1 MDFIDLTSLH
11 SYSYLLVLAAILLT
25 TKLLGLF
32 SRWVRLPQVL
42 GALVA
47 GVILGPVVN
56 AIVGWST
63 GDGFFSQAAGSD
75 QLFGMLSELGVIVLM
90 FGAGLETDV
99 QEMKKCGKASL
110 IVAVIGVVTPL
121 IFGAG
126 ASYFFIDDPNSQER
140 LLKSIFIGVVLTAT
154 SVSITV
160 ETLKELGKLNTPAS
174 NAILG
179 AAIIDDVLGII
190 ALTIITSFKSK
201 DVNIWFV
208 LIKIVLFFIFAAILG
223 FIMLK
228 IYKWMNKHTS
238 RDSRRHVI
246 IAFAYCLVSSFV
258 AEVFFGV
265 ADITGAY
272 VAGLVLSMTNRK
284 RYLVNRFST
293 LSYMLLSPIFFACIG
308 LTIEMPELTVS
319 LLVFA
324 ILITIV
330 AVATKLFGCALGGKI
345 CGYSTKECFQI
356 GAGMISRGEV
366 ALIVANKGAEVGLM
380 SSLYFGPIVIMVV
393 ITTIITPVLLKVV
406 FKNDDAAVADVAAD
420 DVINYNKGEQLEKEM
435 QNLVKSKSK
444 NK

>member
-42 GALVA
+42 GAVVA

-110 IVAVIGVVTPL
+110 IIAVIGVVTPL

-126 ASYFFIDDPNSQER
+126 ASYFFIDDPNSQEK

-366 ALIVANKGAEVGLM
+366 ALIVAKKGESCGLM
-380 SSLYFGPIVIMVV
+380 DPKLFGPLVIVVV
-393 ITTIITPVLLKVV
+393 LTTIIAPIILKVL
-406 FKNDDAAVADVAAD
+406 FAKDKDNGE
-420 DVINYNKGEQLEKEM
+420 KGPRLEDK
-435 QNLVKSKSK
+435 QPA
-444 NK
+444 

>member
-110 IVAVIGVVTPL
+110 IIAVIGVITPL
-121 IFGAG
+121 IFGAF
-126 ASYFFIDDPNSQER
+126 ASYYFIDDPNSQER

-345 CGYSTKECFQI
+345 CGYSTRECFQI

-366 ALIVANKGAEVGLM
+366 ALIVAKKGESCGLM
-380 SSLYFGPIVIMVV
+380 DPKLFGPLVIVVV
-393 ITTIITPVLLKVV
+393 LTTIIAPIILKIL
-406 FKNDDAAVADVAAD
+406 FAKDKDNGE
-420 DVINYNKGEQLEKEM
+420 KGPRLEDK
-435 QNLVKSKSK
+435 QPA
-444 NK
+444 

>member
-110 IVAVIGVVTPL
+110 IIAVIGVITPL
-121 IFGAG
+121 IFGAF
-126 ASYFFIDDPNSQER
+126 ASYYFIDDPNSQER

-293 LSYMLLSPIFFACIG
+293 LSYILLSPIFFACIG

-366 ALIVANKGAEVGLM
+366 ALIVAKKGESCGLM
-380 SSLYFGPIVIMVV
+380 DLKLFGPLVIVVV
-393 ITTIITPVLLKVV
+393 LTTIIAPIILKIL
-406 FKNDDAAVADVAAD
+406 FAKDKDNGE
-420 DVINYNKGEQLEKEM
+420 KGPRLEDK
-435 QNLVKSKSK
+435 QPA
-444 NK
+444 

>member
-110 IVAVIGVVTPL
+110 IIAVIGVVTPL
-121 IFGAG
+121 IFGAF
-126 ASYFFIDDPNSQER
+126 ASYYFIDDPNSQER

-265 ADITGAY
+265 ANITGAY

-345 CGYSTKECFQI
+345 CGYSTRECFQI

-366 ALIVANKGAEVGLM
+366 ALIVAKKGESCGLM
-380 SSLYFGPIVIMVV
+380 DPKLFGPLVIVVV
-393 ITTIITPVLLKVV
+393 LTTIIAPIILKIL
-406 FKNDDAAVADVAAD
+406 FAKDKDNGE
-420 DVINYNKGEQLEKEM
+420 KGPRLEDK
-435 QNLVKSKSK
+435 QPA
-444 NK
+444 

>member
-110 IVAVIGVVTPL
+110 IIAVIGVITPL
-121 IFGAG
+121 IFGAF
-126 ASYFFIDDPNSQER
+126 ASYYFIDDPNSQER

-366 ALIVANKGAEVGLM
+366 ALIVAKKGESCGLM
-380 SSLYFGPIVIMVV
+380 DPKLLGPLVIVVV
-393 ITTIITPVLLKVV
+393 LTTIIAPIILKIL
-406 FKNDDAAVADVAAD
+406 FAKDKDN
-420 DVINYNKGEQLEKEM
+420 GEKSPRLEDK
-435 QNLVKSKSK
+435 QPA
-444 NK
+444 

>member
-63 GDGFFSQAAGSD
+63 VDGFFSQAAGSD

-110 IVAVIGVVTPL
+110 IIAVIGVVTPL

-293 LSYMLLSPIFFACIG
+293 LSYMLLSPIFYACIG

-319 LLVFA
+319 LLIFA

-345 CGYSTKECFQI
+345 CGYSTRECFQI

-366 ALIVANKGAEVGLM
+366 ALIVAKKGESCGLM
-380 SSLYFGPIVIMVV
+380 DPKLFGPLVIVVV
-393 ITTIITPVLLKVV
+393 LTTIIAPIILKIL
-406 FKNDDAAVADVAAD
+406 FAKDKDNAPTLKDTKTA
-420 DVINYNKGEQLEKEM
+420 
-435 QNLVKSKSK
+435 
-444 NK
+444 

>member
-110 IVAVIGVVTPL
+110 IIAVIGVVTPL
-121 IFGAG
+121 IFGAA
-126 ASYFFIDDPNSQER
+126 ASYFFIDDPNSQEK

-366 ALIVANKGAEVGLM
+366 ALIVAKKGESCGLM
-380 SSLYFGPIVIMVV
+380 DPKLFGPLVIVVV
-393 ITTIITPVLLKVV
+393 LTTIIAPIILKVL
-406 FKNDDAAVADVAAD
+406 FAKDKDNGE
-420 DVINYNKGEQLEKEM
+420 KGPRLEDK
-435 QNLVKSKSK
+435 QPA
-444 NK
+444 

>member
-11 SYSYLLVLAAILLT
+11 SYSYLLALAAILLT

-110 IVAVIGVVTPL
+110 IIAVIGVITPL
-121 IFGAG
+121 IFGAF
-126 ASYFFIDDPNSQER
+126 ASYYFIDDPNSQER

-366 ALIVANKGAEVGLM
+366 ALIVAKKGESCGLM
-380 SSLYFGPIVIMVV
+380 DPKLFGPLVIVVV
-393 ITTIITPVLLKVV
+393 LTTIIAPIILKIL
-406 FKNDDAAVADVAAD
+406 FAKDKDNGE
-420 DVINYNKGEQLEKEM
+420 KGPRLEDK
-435 QNLVKSKSK
+435 QPA
-444 NK
+444 

>member
-110 IVAVIGVVTPL
+110 IIAVIGVVTPL

-126 ASYFFIDDPNSQER
+126 ASYFFIDDPNSQEK

-366 ALIVANKGAEVGLM
+366 ALIVAKKGESCGLM
-380 SSLYFGPIVIMVV
+380 DPKLFGPLVIVVV
-393 ITTIITPVLLKVV
+393 LTTIIAPIILKVL
-406 FKNDDAAVADVAAD
+406 FAKDKDNDE
-420 DVINYNKGEQLEKEM
+420 KGPRLEDK
-435 QNLVKSKSK
+435 QPA
-444 NK
+444 

>member
-110 IVAVIGVVTPL
+110 IIAVIGVVTPL

-126 ASYFFIDDPNSQER
+126 ASYFFIDDPNSQEK

-272 VAGLVLSMTNRK
+272 VSGLVLSMTNRK

-366 ALIVANKGAEVGLM
+366 ALIVAKKGESCGLM
-380 SSLYFGPIVIMVV
+380 DPKLFGPLVIVVV
-393 ITTIITPVLLKVV
+393 LTTIIAPIILKIL
-406 FKNDDAAVADVAAD
+406 FAKDKDNGE
-420 DVINYNKGEQLEKEM
+420 KGPRLEDK
-435 QNLVKSKSK
+435 QPA
-444 NK
+444 

>member
-110 IVAVIGVVTPL
+110 IIAVIGVITPL
-121 IFGAG
+121 IFGAF
-126 ASYFFIDDPNSQER
+126 ASYYFIDDPNSQER

-293 LSYMLLSPIFFACIG
+293 LSYMFLSPIFFACIG

-366 ALIVANKGAEVGLM
+366 ALIVAKKGESCGLM
-380 SSLYFGPIVIMVV
+380 DPKLFGPLVIVVV
-393 ITTIITPVLLKVV
+393 LTTIIAPIILKIL
-406 FKNDDAAVADVAAD
+406 FAKDKDN
-420 DVINYNKGEQLEKEM
+420 GEKSPRLEDK
-435 QNLVKSKSK
+435 QPA
-444 NK
+444 

>member
-63 GDGFFSQAAGSD
+63 VDGFFSQAAGSD

-110 IVAVIGVVTPL
+110 IIAVIGVVTPL

-208 LIKIVLFFIFAAILG
+208 LIKIVLFFIFAAVLG

-319 LLVFA
+319 LLIFA

-345 CGYSTKECFQI
+345 CGYSTRECFQI

-366 ALIVANKGAEVGLM
+366 ALIVAKKGESCGLM
-380 SSLYFGPIVIMVV
+380 DPKLFGPLVIVVV
-393 ITTIITPVLLKVV
+393 LTTIIAPIILKIL
-406 FKNDDAAVADVAAD
+406 FAKDKDNAPTLKDT
-420 DVINYNKGEQLEKEM
+420 KT
-435 QNLVKSKSK
+435 S
-444 NK
+444 

>member
-110 IVAVIGVVTPL
+110 IIAVIGVVTPL
-121 IFGAG
+121 IFGAV
-126 ASYFFIDDPNSQER
+126 ASYFFIDDPNSQEK

-293 LSYMLLSPIFFACIG
+293 LSYMFLSPIFFACIG

-366 ALIVANKGAEVGLM
+366 ALIVAKKGESCGLM
-380 SSLYFGPIVIMVV
+380 DPKLFGPLVIVVV
-393 ITTIITPVLLKVV
+393 LTTIIAPIILKVL
-406 FKNDDAAVADVAAD
+406 FAKDKDNGE
-420 DVINYNKGEQLEKEM
+420 KGPRLEDK
-435 QNLVKSKSK
+435 QPA
-444 NK
+444 

>member
-110 IVAVIGVVTPL
+110 IIAVIGVVTPL

-126 ASYFFIDDPNSQER
+126 ASYFFIDDPNSQEK

-330 AVATKLFGCALGGKI
+330 AVATKFFGCALGGKI

-366 ALIVANKGAEVGLM
+366 ALIVAKKGESCGLM
-380 SSLYFGPIVIMVV
+380 DPKLFGPLVIVVV
-393 ITTIITPVLLKVV
+393 LTTIIAPIILKIL
-406 FKNDDAAVADVAAD
+406 FAKDKDNGE
-420 DVINYNKGEQLEKEM
+420 KGPRLEDK
-435 QNLVKSKSK
+435 QPA
-444 NK
+444 

>member
-110 IVAVIGVVTPL
+110 IIAVIGVITPL

-126 ASYFFIDDPNSQER
+126 ASYFFIDDPNSQEK

-345 CGYSTKECFQI
+345 CGYSTRECFQI

-366 ALIVANKGAEVGLM
+366 ALIVAKKGESCGLM
-380 SSLYFGPIVIMVV
+380 DPKLFGPLVIVVV
-393 ITTIITPVLLKVV
+393 LTTIIAPIILKIL
-406 FKNDDAAVADVAAD
+406 FAKDKDNGE
-420 DVINYNKGEQLEKEM
+420 KGPRLEDK
-435 QNLVKSKSK
+435 QPA
-444 NK
+444 

>member
-110 IVAVIGVVTPL
+110 IIAVIGVVTPL

-126 ASYFFIDDPNSQER
+126 ASYFFIDDPNSQEK
-140 LLKSIFIGVVLTAT
+140 LLKSIFIGVVLTAS

-366 ALIVANKGAEVGLM
+366 ALIVAKKGESCGLM
-380 SSLYFGPIVIMVV
+380 DPKLFGPLVIVVV
-393 ITTIITPVLLKVV
+393 LTTIIAPIILKIL
-406 FKNDDAAVADVAAD
+406 FAKDKDNGE
-420 DVINYNKGEQLEKEM
+420 KGPRLEDK
-435 QNLVKSKSK
+435 QPA
-444 NK
+444 

>member
-110 IVAVIGVVTPL
+110 IIAVIGVITPL
-121 IFGAG
+121 IFGAF
-126 ASYFFIDDPNSQER
+126 ASYYFIDDPNSQER

-366 ALIVANKGAEVGLM
+366 ALIVAKKGESCGLM
-380 SSLYFGPIVIMVV
+380 DPKLFGPLVIVVV
-393 ITTIITPVLLKVV
+393 LTTIIAPIILKIL
-406 FKNDDAAVADVAAD
+406 FAKDKDNGE
-420 DVINYNKGEQLEKEM
+420 KGPRLEDK
-435 QNLVKSKSK
+435 KPA
-444 NK
+444 

>member
-1 MDFIDLTSLH
+1 MH

-63 GDGFFSQAAGSD
+63 VDGFFSQAAGSD

-110 IVAVIGVVTPL
+110 IIAVIGVVTPL

-208 LIKIVLFFIFAAILG
+208 LIKIVLFFIFAAVLG

-319 LLVFA
+319 LLIFA

-345 CGYSTKECFQI
+345 CGYSTRECFQI

-366 ALIVANKGAEVGLM
+366 ALIVAKKGESCGLM
-380 SSLYFGPIVIMVV
+380 DPKLFGPLVIVVV
-393 ITTIITPVLLKVV
+393 LTTIIAPIILKIL
-406 FKNDDAAVADVAAD
+406 FAKDKDNAPTLKDTKTA
-420 DVINYNKGEQLEKEM
+420 
-435 QNLVKSKSK
+435 
-444 NK
+444 

>member
-63 GDGFFSQAAGSD
+63 VDGFFSQAAGSD

-110 IVAVIGVVTPL
+110 IIAVIGVVTPL

-208 LIKIVLFFIFAAILG
+208 LIKIVLFFIFAAVLG

-319 LLVFA
+319 LLIFA

-345 CGYSTKECFQI
+345 CGYSTRECFQI

-366 ALIVANKGAEVGLM
+366 ALIVAKKGESCGLM
-380 SSLYFGPIVIMVV
+380 DPKLFGPLVIVVV
-393 ITTIITPVLLKVV
+393 LTTIIAPIILKIL
-406 FKNDDAAVADVAAD
+406 FAKDKDNAPTLKDKKTA
-420 DVINYNKGEQLEKEM
+420 
-435 QNLVKSKSK
+435 
-444 NK
+444 

>member
-47 GVILGPVVN
+47 GVLLGPVVN

-110 IVAVIGVVTPL
+110 IIAVIGVITPL
-121 IFGAG
+121 IFGAF
-126 ASYFFIDDPNSQER
+126 ASYYFIDDPNSQER

-366 ALIVANKGAEVGLM
+366 ALIVAKKGESCGLM
-380 SSLYFGPIVIMVV
+380 DPKLFGPLVIVVV
-393 ITTIITPVLLKVV
+393 LTTIIAPIILKIL
-406 FKNDDAAVADVAAD
+406 FAKDKDN
-420 DVINYNKGEQLEKEM
+420 GEKSPRLEDK
-435 QNLVKSKSK
+435 QPA
-444 NK
+444 

>member
-90 FGAGLETDV
+90 FGAGLETDI

-110 IVAVIGVVTPL
+110 IIAVIGVITPL
-121 IFGAG
+121 IFGAF
-126 ASYFFIDDPNSQER
+126 ASYYFIDDPNSQER

-366 ALIVANKGAEVGLM
+366 ALIVAKKGESCGLM
-380 SSLYFGPIVIMVV
+380 DPKLFGPLVIVVV
-393 ITTIITPVLLKVV
+393 LTTIIAPIILKIL
-406 FKNDDAAVADVAAD
+406 FAKDKDNGE
-420 DVINYNKGEQLEKEM
+420 KGPRLEDK
-435 QNLVKSKSK
+435 QPA
-444 NK
+444 

>member
-110 IVAVIGVVTPL
+110 IIAVIGVITPL
-121 IFGAG
+121 IFGAF
-126 ASYFFIDDPNSQER
+126 ASYYFIDDPNSQER

-293 LSYMLLSPIFFACIG
+293 LSYILLSPIFFACIG

-366 ALIVANKGAEVGLM
+366 ALIVAKKGESCGLM
-380 SSLYFGPIVIMVV
+380 DPKLFGPLVIVVV
-393 ITTIITPVLLKVV
+393 LTTIIAPIILKIL
-406 FKNDDAAVADVAAD
+406 FAKDKDNGE
-420 DVINYNKGEQLEKEM
+420 KGPRLEDK
-435 QNLVKSKSK
+435 QPA
-444 NK
+444 

>member
-110 IVAVIGVVTPL
+110 IIAVIGVVTPL

-126 ASYFFIDDPNSQER
+126 ASYFFIDDPNSQEK

-345 CGYSTKECFQI
+345 CGYSTRECFQI

-366 ALIVANKGAEVGLM
+366 ALIVAKKGESCGLM
-380 SSLYFGPIVIMVV
+380 DPKLFGPLVIVVV
-393 ITTIITPVLLKVV
+393 LTTIIAPIILKVL
-406 FKNDDAAVADVAAD
+406 FAKDKDNDE
-420 DVINYNKGEQLEKEM
+420 KGPRLEDK
-435 QNLVKSKSK
+435 QPA
-444 NK
+444 

>member
-110 IVAVIGVVTPL
+110 IIAVIGVITPL
-121 IFGAG
+121 IFGAF
-126 ASYFFIDDPNSQER
+126 ASYYFIDDPNSQEK

-366 ALIVANKGAEVGLM
+366 ALIVAKKGESCGLM
-380 SSLYFGPIVIMVV
+380 DPKLFGPLVIVVV
-393 ITTIITPVLLKVV
+393 LTTIIAPIILKIL
-406 FKNDDAAVADVAAD
+406 FAKDKDN
-420 DVINYNKGEQLEKEM
+420 GEKSPRLEDK
-435 QNLVKSKSK
+435 QPA
-444 NK
+444 

>member
-110 IVAVIGVVTPL
+110 IIAVIGVVTPL

-126 ASYFFIDDPNSQER
+126 ASYFFIDDPNSQEK

-366 ALIVANKGAEVGLM
+366 ALIVAKKGESCGLM
-380 SSLYFGPIVIMVV
+380 DPKLFGPLVIVVV
-393 ITTIITPVLLKVV
+393 LTTIIAPFILKIL
-406 FKNDDAAVADVAAD
+406 FAKDKDNGE
-420 DVINYNKGEQLEKEM
+420 KGPRLEDK
-435 QNLVKSKSK
+435 QPA
-444 NK
+444 

>member
-110 IVAVIGVVTPL
+110 IIAVIGVITPL
-121 IFGAG
+121 IFGAF
-126 ASYFFIDDPNSQER
+126 ASYYFIDDPNSQER

-293 LSYMLLSPIFFACIG
+293 LSYILLSPIFFACIG

-366 ALIVANKGAEVGLM
+366 ALIVAKKGESCGLM
-380 SSLYFGPIVIMVV
+380 DPKLFGPLVIVVV
-393 ITTIITPVLLKVV
+393 LTTIIAPIILKIL
-406 FKNDDAAVADVAAD
+406 FAKDKDN
-420 DVINYNKGEQLEKEM
+420 GEKSPRLEDK
-435 QNLVKSKSK
+435 QPA
-444 NK
+444 

>member
-110 IVAVIGVVTPL
+110 IIAVIGVITPL

-366 ALIVANKGAEVGLM
+366 ALIVAKKGESCGLM
-380 SSLYFGPIVIMVV
+380 DPKLFGPLVIVVV
-393 ITTIITPVLLKVV
+393 LTTIIAPIILKIL
-406 FKNDDAAVADVAAD
+406 FAKDKDNGE
-420 DVINYNKGEQLEKEM
+420 KGPRLEDK
-435 QNLVKSKSK
+435 QPA
-444 NK
+444 

>member
-110 IVAVIGVVTPL
+110 IIAVIGVITPL
-121 IFGAG
+121 IFGAF
-126 ASYFFIDDPNSQER
+126 ASYYFIDDPNSQER

-293 LSYMLLSPIFFACIG
+293 LSYMFLSPIFFACIG

-324 ILITIV
+324 LLITIV

-345 CGYSTKECFQI
+345 CGYSTRECFQI

-366 ALIVANKGAEVGLM
+366 ALIVAKKGESCGLM
-380 SSLYFGPIVIMVV
+380 DPKLFGPLVIVVV
-393 ITTIITPVLLKVV
+393 LTTIIAPIILKIL
-406 FKNDDAAVADVAAD
+406 FAKDKDNGE
-420 DVINYNKGEQLEKEM
+420 KGPRLEDK
-435 QNLVKSKSK
+435 QPA
-444 NK
+444 

>member
-110 IVAVIGVVTPL
+110 IIAVIGVITPL
-121 IFGAG
+121 IFGAF
-126 ASYFFIDDPNSQER
+126 ASYYFIDDPNSQEK

-345 CGYSTKECFQI
+345 CGYSTRECFQI

-366 ALIVANKGAEVGLM
+366 ALIVAKKGESCGLM
-380 SSLYFGPIVIMVV
+380 DPKLFGPLVIVVV
-393 ITTIITPVLLKVV
+393 LTTIIAPIILKIL
-406 FKNDDAAVADVAAD
+406 FAKDKDNGE
-420 DVINYNKGEQLEKEM
+420 KGPRLEDK
-435 QNLVKSKSK
+435 QPA
-444 NK
+444 

>member
-63 GDGFFSQAAGSD
+63 VDGFFSQAAGSD

-110 IVAVIGVVTPL
+110 IIAVIGVVTPL

-126 ASYFFIDDPNSQER
+126 ASYFIDDPNSQER

-208 LIKIVLFFIFAAILG
+208 LIKIVLFFIFAAVLG

-319 LLVFA
+319 LLIFA

-345 CGYSTKECFQI
+345 CGYSTRECFQI

-366 ALIVANKGAEVGLM
+366 ALIVAKKGESCGLM
-380 SSLYFGPIVIMVV
+380 DPKLFGPLVIVVV
-393 ITTIITPVLLKVV
+393 LTTIIAPIILKIL
-406 FKNDDAAVADVAAD
+406 FAKDKDNAPTLKDTKTA
-420 DVINYNKGEQLEKEM
+420 
-435 QNLVKSKSK
+435 
-444 NK
+444 

>member
-110 IVAVIGVVTPL
+110 IIAVIGVITPL

-366 ALIVANKGAEVGLM
+366 ALIVAKKGESCGLM
-380 SSLYFGPIVIMVV
+380 DPKLFGPLVIVVV
-393 ITTIITPVLLKVV
+393 LTTIIAPIILKIL
-406 FKNDDAAVADVAAD
+406 FAKDKDNDE
-420 DVINYNKGEQLEKEM
+420 KGPRLEDK
-435 QNLVKSKSK
+435 QPA
-444 NK
+444 

>member
-110 IVAVIGVVTPL
+110 IIAVIGVVTPL

-126 ASYFFIDDPNSQER
+126 ASYFFIDDPNSQEK

-223 FIMLK
+223 FVMLK

-319 LLVFA
+319 LLIFA

-366 ALIVANKGAEVGLM
+366 ALIVAKKGESCGLM
-380 SSLYFGPIVIMVV
+380 DPKLFGPLVIVVV
-393 ITTIITPVLLKVV
+393 LTTIIAPIILKVL
-406 FKNDDAAVADVAAD
+406 FAKDKDNGE
-420 DVINYNKGEQLEKEM
+420 KGPRLEDK
-435 QNLVKSKSK
+435 QPA
-444 NK
+444 

>member
-110 IVAVIGVVTPL
+110 IIAVIGVVTPL
-121 IFGAG
+121 IFGAF
-126 ASYFFIDDPNSQER
+126 ASYYFIDDPNSQEK

-345 CGYSTKECFQI
+345 CGYSTRECFQI

-366 ALIVANKGAEVGLM
+366 ALIVAKKGESCGLM
-380 SSLYFGPIVIMVV
+380 DPKLFGPLVIVVV
-393 ITTIITPVLLKVV
+393 LTTIIAPIILKIL
-406 FKNDDAAVADVAAD
+406 FAKDKDNGE
-420 DVINYNKGEQLEKEM
+420 KGPRLEDK
-435 QNLVKSKSK
+435 QPA
-444 NK
+444 

>member
-110 IVAVIGVVTPL
+110 IIAVIGVITPL
-121 IFGAG
+121 IFGAF
-126 ASYFFIDDPNSQER
+126 ASYYFIDDPNSQER

-366 ALIVANKGAEVGLM
+366 ALIVAKKGESCGQMDPKL
-380 SSLYFGPIVIMVV
+380 FGPLVIVVV
-393 ITTIITPVLLKVV
+393 LTTIIAPIILKIL
-406 FKNDDAAVADVAAD
+406 FAKDKDNGE
-420 DVINYNKGEQLEKEM
+420 KGPRLEDK
-435 QNLVKSKSK
+435 QPA
-444 NK
+444 

>member
-110 IVAVIGVVTPL
+110 IIAVIGVITPL
-121 IFGAG
+121 IFGAF
-126 ASYFFIDDPNSQER
+126 ASYYFIDDPNSQER

-366 ALIVANKGAEVGLM
+366 ALIVAKKGESCGLM
-380 SSLYFGPIVIMVV
+380 DPKLFGPLVIGVV
-393 ITTIITPVLLKVV
+393 LTTIIAPIILKIL
-406 FKNDDAAVADVAAD
+406 FAKDKDNDE
-420 DVINYNKGEQLEKEM
+420 KGPRLEDK
-435 QNLVKSKSK
+435 QPA
-444 NK
+444 